1 MRYTAVIFDFDGT
14 IADTNELVLA
24 SWQHTYEV
32 RRGHRVDPTHILKSF
47 GEPLYVTMQKEF
59 PEWPVEETV
68 AIYRNYQVDIFEEMI
83 RPFPGMLELMRDLK
97 DKGIKVSIVTSRLR
111 GTTLQGL
118 RVFGAEDLGEGLV
131 AFEDTEK
138 HKPDPDPVLLG
149 MERLGSTPEATLVV
163 GDSAYDILCAHNAGV
178 KAALVTW
185 SEAAAAGGFEGAAA
199 PDYTVSGADALSAL
213 ILE

>member
-1 MRYTAVIFDFDGT
+1 MKKLIRVPALICALILLLSLAVYADDPWSEEYYRIIDYTNTLTDEEMDSLD
-14 IADTNELVLA
+14 ADCIEILREYRVDLAVLA
-24 SWQHTYEV
+24 V
-32 RRGHRVDPTHILKSF
+32 
-47 GEPLYVTMQKEF
+47 
-59 PEWPVEETV
+59 
-68 AIYRNYQVDIFEEMI
+68 
-83 RPFPGMLELMRDLK
+83 
-97 DKGIKVSIVTSRLR
+97 
-111 GTTLQGL
+111 
-118 RVFGAEDLGEGLV
+118 GAEDLGEGLV

-138 HKPDPDPVLLG
+138 HKPDPDPVLAG
-149 MERLGSTPEATLVV
+149 MERLGSTPETTLVV